1 MENPLLELTG
11 LPRFSEIKPHHVE
24 PALDALLAENR
35 AQIKALESVSNQANW
50 NDFVVP
56 LDHMEERLDRL
67 WATVSHLNAV
77 CDSEDLRRAYEAGLE
92 KWTSYQTEVSQN
104 CDLFAGFKRI
114 EESGELDSLD
124 LAKQKT
130 VGNAIRDFRLG
141 GVELE
146 GAARQ
151 RFADIATELAA
162 LSNRFEQ
169 NLLDA
174 TDGWHLDLTEE
185 VDLEGLPESS
195 RALALQAAKLA
206 GIEGWR
212 FTLQAPAF
220 IPFMMFS
227 SRRELRRKMY
237 HAYTTRASDCGPN
250 AGQWDN
256 SVVMD
261 RILELRSEQAALLG
275 YDQYVDYALVTRM
288 ATTSLTVQNF
298 LDDLV
303 RRTRSYAKQDLE
315 ELAKFA
321 GQEAPDTELEV
332 WDLPYWSERLRQ
344 SRYEFSQEE
353 VRPFFPLP
361 RVLEGMFV
369 VASKLFGIVVRP
381 AASKPQVWHPDAMFF
396 EILDDADNV
405 RAQFYLDA
413 YARGNKRGG
422 AWMADCIGRYRK
434 PDGSLQ
440 MPVALL
446 TCNFA
451 PPVDEKPSLLTHE
464 DVLTLFHE
472 FGHGLHH
479 MLTKVDEP
487 SVAGIKGVPWDAV
500 ELPSQF
506 LENWC
511 WESAALDLISG
522 HFESGERLPAEL
534 LQKLRDARNFQSGLR
549 MVRQLEF
556 SVFDLRLHSRLEN
569 KGKQSI
575 QDVLDKVRR
584 DVAVVQPPSFNR
596 FQHSFSHIFA
606 GGYAAGYYSY
616 KWAEVL
622 SADAFGRFEEQGL
635 FDRDSGRAFLTEI
648 LEKGGVQDPL
658 AMFVAFRGRK
668 PSVDTLLRHLG
679 LAG

>member
-1 MENPLLELTG
+1 MENPLLDFTG
-11 LPRFSEIKPHHVE
+11 LPRFAEIEPHHVE

-35 AQIKALESVSNQANW
+35 AQIKKLATQSNRADWKN
-50 NDFVVP
+50 FAVP
-56 LDHMEERLDRL
+56 LVLIEERLDRL

-77 CDSEDLRRAYEAGLE
+77 CDSEDLRRAYEAALE
-92 KWTSYQTEVSQN
+92 KRTTYQTEVSQN
-104 CDLFAGFKRI
+104 RDLFTGFKRI
-114 EESGELDSLD
+114 NESGELDRLD

-130 VGNAIRDFRLG
+130 VSNAIRDFRLG

-146 GAARQ
+146 GTARQ
-151 RFADIATELAA
+151 RFAEIATELAA
-162 LSNRFEQ
+162 FSNRFEQ

-174 TDGWHLDLTEE
+174 TDGWHLDLTAEP
-185 VDLEGLPESS
+185 DLEGLPETA
-195 RALALQAAKLA
+195 RALARQTAELA

-227 SRRELRRKMY
+227 SRRELRREMY
-237 HAYTTRASDCGPN
+237 HAYVTRASDCGPN
-250 AGQWDN
+250 AGRWDN

-275 YDQYVDYALVTRM
+275 YDRYVDYALVTRM
-288 ATTSLTVQNF
+288 ATTSANVQIF

-303 RRTRSYAKQDLE
+303 DRTRSHARKDLE
-315 ELAKFA
+315 ELAKFVA
-321 GQEAPDTELEV
+321 QEALDTELEV

-344 SRYEFSQEE
+344 SQYQFSQEE
-353 VRPFFPLP
+353 VRPYFPLP
-361 RVLEGMFV
+361 RVLEGMFEV
-369 VASKLFGIVVRP
+369 VRQLFGIVVRP
-381 AASKPQVWHPDAMFF
+381 AAATPQVWHPDAMFF
-396 EILDDADNV
+396 EILDDAATV
-405 RAQFYLDA
+405 RGQFYLDA
-413 YARGNKRGG
+413 YARTNKRGG

-440 MPVALL
+440 TPVALL
-446 TCNFA
+446 TCNFS
-451 PPVDEKPSLLTHE
+451 PPVDDKPSLLTHE

-487 SVAGIKGVPWDAV
+487 AVAGINGVPWDAV

-511 WESAALDLISG
+511 WERAALDLISG

-534 LQKLRDARNFQSGLR
+534 LQNLRDARNFQSGLQ

-556 SVFDLRLHSRLEN
+556 SVFDLRLHSDETP
-569 KGKQSI
+569 GKQSI
-575 QDVLDKVRR
+575 QDVLDEVRR

-635 FDRDSGRAFLTEI
+635 FDRDSGKAFLTEI
-648 LEKGGVQDPL
+648 LEQGGVQDPL
-658 AMFVAFRGRK
+658 AMFVAFRGRE

>member
-1 MENPLLELTG
+1 MENPLLDLTG
-11 LPRFSEIKPHHVE
+11 LPRFAEIEPHHVE

-35 AQIKALESVSNQANW
+35 AQIKKLATQSDRADW
-50 NDFVVP
+50 KDFVVP
-56 LDHMEERLDRL
+56 LVLIEERLDRL

-77 CDSEDLRRAYEAGLE
+77 CDSEDLRRAYEVALE
-92 KWTSYQTEVSQN
+92 KWTTYQTEVSQN
-104 CDLFAGFKRI
+104 RDLFAGFKRI
-114 EESGELDSLD
+114 NESGELDRLD

-130 VGNAIRDFRLG
+130 VSNAIRDFRLG

-146 GAARQ
+146 GTARQ
-151 RFADIATELAA
+151 RFAEIATELAA
-162 LSNRFEQ
+162 FSNRFEQ

-174 TDGWHLDLTEE
+174 TDGWHLDLTAEP
-185 VDLEGLPESS
+185 DLEGLPESA
-195 RALALQAAKLA
+195 RALARQTAELA

-227 SRRELRRKMY
+227 SRRELRREMY
-237 HAYTTRASDCGPN
+237 HAYVTRASDCGPN
-250 AGQWDN
+250 AGRWDN

-261 RILELRSEQAALLG
+261 RILELRSEQATLLG

-288 ATTSLTVQNF
+288 ATTSANVQIF

-303 RRTRSYAKQDLE
+303 DRTRSRARKDFD
-315 ELAKFA
+315 ELAKFIA
-321 GQEAPDTELEV
+321 QEAPDTELEV

-344 SRYEFSQEE
+344 SQYQFSQEE
-353 VRPFFPLP
+353 VRPYFPLP
-361 RVLEGMFV
+361 RVLEGMFDV
-369 VASKLFGIVVRP
+369 VRQLFGIVVRP
-381 AASKPQVWHPDAMFF
+381 AAATPQVWHPDAMFF
-396 EILDDADNV
+396 EILDDAATV
-405 RAQFYLDA
+405 RGQFYLDA
-413 YARGNKRGG
+413 YARTNKRGG

-440 MPVALL
+440 TPVALL
-446 TCNFA
+446 TCNFS
-451 PPVDEKPSLLTHE
+451 PPVDDKPSLLTHE

-487 SVAGIKGVPWDAV
+487 AVAGINGVPWDAV

-511 WESAALDLISG
+511 WERAALDLISG

-534 LQKLRDARNFQSGLR
+534 LQNLRDARNFQSGLQ
-549 MVRQLEF
+549 MVRQLEY
-556 SVFDLRLHSRLEN
+556 SVFDLRLHSDETP
-569 KGKQSI
+569 GKQSI
-575 QDVLDKVRR
+575 QDVLDEVRR

-635 FDRDSGRAFLTEI
+635 FDRDSGKEFLTEI
-648 LEKGGVQDPL
+648 LEQGGVRDPL
-658 AMFVAFRGRK
+658 AMFVAFRGRE

-679 LAG
+679 LVG

>member
-1 MENPLLELTG
+1 MENPLLDLTG
-11 LPRFSEIKPHHVE
+11 LPRFAEIEPHHVE

-35 AQIKALESVSNQANW
+35 AQIKKLATQSNRADWKN
-50 NDFVVP
+50 FAVP
-56 LDHMEERLDRL
+56 LVLIEERLDRL

-77 CDSEDLRRAYEAGLE
+77 CDSEDLRRAYEAALE
-92 KWTSYQTEVSQN
+92 KRTTYQTEVSQN
-104 CDLFAGFKRI
+104 RDLFAGFKRI
-114 EESGELDSLD
+114 NESGELDRLD

-130 VGNAIRDFRLG
+130 VSNAIRDFRLG

-146 GAARQ
+146 GTARQ
-151 RFADIATELAA
+151 RFAEIATELAA
-162 LSNRFEQ
+162 FSNRFEQ

-174 TDGWHLDLTEE
+174 TDGWHLDLTAEP
-185 VDLEGLPESS
+185 DLEGLPETA
-195 RALALQAAKLA
+195 RALARQTAELA

-227 SRRELRRKMY
+227 SRRELRREMY
-237 HAYTTRASDCGPN
+237 HAYVTRASDCGPN
-250 AGQWDN
+250 AGRWDN

-275 YDQYVDYALVTRM
+275 YDRYVDYALVTRM
-288 ATTSLTVQNF
+288 ATTSTEVQSF

-303 RRTRSYAKQDLE
+303 DRTRSHARKDFD
-315 ELAKFA
+315 ELAKFIA
-321 GQEAPDTELEV
+321 QEAPDTELEV

-344 SRYEFSQEE
+344 SRYQFSQEE
-353 VRPFFPLP
+353 VRPYFPLP
-361 RVLEGMFV
+361 RVLEGMFEV
-369 VASKLFGIVVRP
+369 VRQLFGIVVRP
-381 AASKPQVWHPDAMFF
+381 AAATPQVWHPDAMFF
-396 EILDDADNV
+396 EILDDAATV
-405 RAQFYLDA
+405 RGQFYLDA
-413 YARGNKRGG
+413 YARTNKRGG

-440 MPVALL
+440 TPVALL
-446 TCNFA
+446 TCNFS
-451 PPVDEKPSLLTHE
+451 PPVDDKPSLLTHE

-487 SVAGIKGVPWDAV
+487 AVAGINGVPWDAV

-511 WESAALDLISG
+511 WERAALDLISG

-534 LQKLRDARNFQSGLR
+534 LQNLRDARNFQSGLQ

-556 SVFDLRLHSRLEN
+556 SVFDLRLHSDETP
-569 KGKQSI
+569 GKQSI
-575 QDVLDKVRR
+575 QDVLDEVRR

-635 FDRDSGRAFLTEI
+635 FDRDSGKAFLTEI
-648 LEKGGVQDPL
+648 LEQGGVQDPL
-658 AMFVAFRGRK
+658 AMFVAFRGRE

>member
-1 MENPLLELTG
+1 MENPLLDLTG
-11 LPRFSEIKPHHVE
+11 LPRFAEIEPHHVE

-35 AQIKALESVSNQANW
+35 AQIKKLATQSDRADW
-50 NDFVVP
+50 KDFAVP
-56 LDHMEERLDRL
+56 LVLIEERLDRL

-77 CDSEDLRRAYEAGLE
+77 CDSEDLRRAYEAALE
-92 KWTSYQTEVSQN
+92 KRTTYQTEVSQN
-104 CDLFAGFKRI
+104 RDLFAGFKRI
-114 EESGELDSLD
+114 NESGELDRLD

-146 GAARQ
+146 GTARQ
-151 RFADIATELAA
+151 RFAEIATELAA
-162 LSNRFEQ
+162 FSNRFEQ

-174 TDGWHLDLTEE
+174 TDGWHLDLTAEP
-185 VDLEGLPESS
+185 DLEGLPETA
-195 RALALQAAKLA
+195 RALARQTAELA

-227 SRRELRRKMY
+227 SRRELRREMY
-237 HAYTTRASDCGPN
+237 HAYVTRASDCGPN
-250 AGQWDN
+250 AGRWDN

-261 RILELRSEQAALLG
+261 RILELRSEQATLLG

-288 ATTSLTVQNF
+288 ATTSANVQIF

-303 RRTRSYAKQDLE
+303 DRTRSHARKDFD
-315 ELAKFA
+315 ELAKFIA
-321 GQEAPDTELEV
+321 QEASDTEFEV

-344 SRYEFSQEE
+344 SRYKFSQEE
-353 VRPFFPLP
+353 VRSFFPLP
-361 RVLEGMFV
+361 RVLEGMFE
-369 VASKLFGIVVRP
+369 VARKLFGIVVRP
-381 AASKPQVWHPDAMFF
+381 AASAPQVWHPDAMFF
-396 EILDDADNV
+396 EILDDAATV
-405 RAQFYLDA
+405 RGQFYLDA
-413 YARGNKRGG
+413 YARTNKRGG

-440 MPVALL
+440 TPVALL
-446 TCNFA
+446 TCNFS
-451 PPVDEKPSLLTHE
+451 PPVDDKPSLLTHE

-487 SVAGIKGVPWDAV
+487 AVAGINGVPWDAV

-511 WESAALDLISG
+511 WERAALDLISG

-534 LQKLRDARNFQSGLR
+534 LQNLRDARNFQSGLQ
-549 MVRQLEF
+549 MVRQLEY
-556 SVFDLRLHSRLEN
+556 SVFDLRLHSDETP
-569 KGKQSI
+569 GKQSI
-575 QDVLDKVRR
+575 QDVLDAVRR
-584 DVAVVQPPSFNR
+584 DVAVIQPPSFNR

-635 FDRDSGRAFLTEI
+635 FDRDSGKEFLTEI
-648 LEKGGVQDPL
+648 LEQGGVRDPL
-658 AMFVAFRGRK
+658 AMFVAFRGRE

>member
-1 MENPLLELTG
+1 MENPLLDFAG
-11 LPRFSEIKPHHVE
+11 LPRFSEIEPHHVE

-35 AQIKALESVSNQANW
+35 AQIKTLESVSNQANW
-50 NDFVVP
+50 NDFIAP
-56 LDHMEERLDRL
+56 LGHIGERLDRL

-77 CDSEDLRRAYEAGLE
+77 RDSEDLRQAYEVALE
-92 KWTSYQTEVSQN
+92 KWTTYQTEVSQN
-104 CDLFAGFKRI
+104 RDLFAGFKRI
-114 EESGELDSLD
+114 QENGELASLD
-124 LAKQKT
+124 FAKQKT

-146 GAARQ
+146 GTARQ

-195 RALALQAAKLA
+195 RALARQSAKLA

-227 SRRELRRKMY
+227 SHRELRRKMY

-261 RILELRSEQAALLG
+261 QILKLRSEQAALLG

-288 ATTSLTVQNF
+288 AATSTTVKNF

-303 RRTRSYAKQDLE
+303 HRTRSYARKDLE
-315 ELAKFA
+315 ELISFA
-321 GQEAPDTELEV
+321 AQEMPDTELEV

-361 RVLEGMFV
+361 RVLEGMFE
-369 VASKLFGIVVRP
+369 VARKLFGIVVRP
-381 AASKPQVWHPDAMFF
+381 ATSTPQVWHPDAMFF
-396 EILDDADNV
+396 EILDDAENV
-405 RAQFYLDA
+405 RAQFYLDV
-413 YARGNKRGG
+413 YARANKRGG
-422 AWMADCIGRYRK
+422 AWMADCIGRCRK
-434 PDGSLQ
+434 PDGNLQ
-440 MPVALL
+440 TPVALL

-451 PPVDEKPSLLTHE
+451 PPIDDKPSLLTHE

-479 MLTKVDEP
+479 MLTKVDE
-487 SVAGIKGVPWDAV
+487 SAVAGINGVPWDAV

-511 WESAALDLISG
+511 WESAALDMISE
-522 HFESGERLPAEL
+522 HFESGERLPTEL
-534 LQKLRDARNFQSGLR
+534 LQKLRDARNFQSGLQ

-556 SVFDLRLHSRLEN
+556 SIFDLRLHSDFEN
-569 KGKQSI
+569 NGKQSI
-575 QDVLDKVRR
+575 QDVLDEVRR

-648 LEKGGVQDPL
+648 LEKGGVEDPL
-658 AMFVAFRGRK
+658 AMFVAFRGRE
-668 PSVDTLLRHLG
+668 PMVDTLLRQLG
-679 LAG
+679 LG

>member
-1 MENPLLELTG
+1 MENPLLDLTG
-11 LPRFSEIKPHHVE
+11 LPRFAEIEPHHVE

-35 AQIKALESVSNQANW
+35 AQIKKLATQSDRADW
-50 NDFVVP
+50 KDFVVP
-56 LDHMEERLDRL
+56 LVLIEERLDRL

-77 CDSEDLRRAYEAGLE
+77 CDSEDLRRAYEVALE
-92 KWTSYQTEVSQN
+92 KWTTYQTEVSQN
-104 CDLFAGFKRI
+104 RDLFAGFKRI
-114 EESGELDSLD
+114 NESGELDRLD

-130 VGNAIRDFRLG
+130 VSNAIRDFRLG

-146 GAARQ
+146 GTARQ
-151 RFADIATELAA
+151 RFAEIATELAA
-162 LSNRFEQ
+162 FSNRFEQ

-174 TDGWHLDLTEE
+174 TDGWHLDLTAEP
-185 VDLEGLPESS
+185 DLEGLPESA
-195 RALALQAAKLA
+195 RALARQTAELA

-227 SRRELRRKMY
+227 SRRELRREMY
-237 HAYTTRASDCGPN
+237 HAYVTRASDCGPN
-250 AGQWDN
+250 AGRWDN

-261 RILELRSEQAALLG
+261 RILELRSEQATLLG

-288 ATTSLTVQNF
+288 ATTSENVQIF

-303 RRTRSYAKQDLE
+303 DRTRSHARKDFD
-315 ELAKFA
+315 ELAKFIA
-321 GQEAPDTELEV
+321 QEAPDTELEV

-344 SRYEFSQEE
+344 SQYQFSQEE
-353 VRPFFPLP
+353 VRPYFPLP
-361 RVLEGMFV
+361 RVLEGMFDV
-369 VASKLFGIVVRP
+369 VRQLFGIVVRP
-381 AASKPQVWHPDAMFF
+381 AAATPQVWHPDAMFF
-396 EILDDADNV
+396 EILDDAATV
-405 RAQFYLDA
+405 RGQFYLDA
-413 YARGNKRGG
+413 YARTNKRGG

-440 MPVALL
+440 TPVALL
-446 TCNFA
+446 TCNFS
-451 PPVDEKPSLLTHE
+451 PPVDDKPSLLTHE

-487 SVAGIKGVPWDAV
+487 AVAGINGVPWDAV

-511 WESAALDLISG
+511 WERAALDLISG

-534 LQKLRDARNFQSGLR
+534 LQNLRDARNFQSGLQ
-549 MVRQLEF
+549 MVRQLEY
-556 SVFDLRLHSRLEN
+556 SVFDLRLHSDETP
-569 KGKQSI
+569 GKQSI
-575 QDVLDKVRR
+575 QDVLDEVRR

-635 FDRDSGRAFLTEI
+635 FDRDSGKEFLTEI
-648 LEKGGVQDPL
+648 LEQGGVRDPL
-658 AMFVAFRGRK
+658 AMFVAFRGRE

>member
-1 MENPLLELTG
+1 MENPLLDLTG
-11 LPRFSEIKPHHVE
+11 LPRFAEIEPHHVE

-35 AQIKALESVSNQANW
+35 AQIKKLATQSDRADW
-50 NDFVVP
+50 KDFVVP
-56 LDHMEERLDRL
+56 LVLIEERLDRL

-77 CDSEDLRRAYEAGLE
+77 CDSEDLRRAYEVALE
-92 KWTSYQTEVSQN
+92 KWTTYQTEVSQN
-104 CDLFAGFKRI
+104 RDLFAGFKRI
-114 EESGELDSLD
+114 NESGELDRLD
-124 LAKQKT
+124 LAKHKT

-146 GAARQ
+146 GTARQ
-151 RFADIATELAA
+151 RFAEIATELAA
-162 LSNRFEQ
+162 FSNRFEQ

-174 TDGWHLDLTEE
+174 TDGWHLDLTAEP
-185 VDLEGLPESS
+185 DLEGLPESA
-195 RALALQAAKLA
+195 RALARQTAELA

-227 SRRELRRKMY
+227 SRRELRREMY
-237 HAYTTRASDCGPN
+237 HAYVTRASDCGPN
-250 AGQWDN
+250 AGRWDN

-261 RILELRSEQAALLG
+261 RILELRSEQATLLG

-288 ATTSLTVQNF
+288 ATTSANVQIF

-303 RRTRSYAKQDLE
+303 DRTRSHARKDFD
-315 ELAKFA
+315 ELAKFIA
-321 GQEAPDTELEV
+321 QEAPDTELEV

-344 SRYEFSQEE
+344 SQYQFSQEE
-353 VRPFFPLP
+353 VRPYFPLP
-361 RVLEGMFV
+361 RVLEGMFDV
-369 VASKLFGIVVRP
+369 VRQLFGIVVRP
-381 AASKPQVWHPDAMFF
+381 AAATPQVWHPDAMFF
-396 EILDDADNV
+396 EILDDAATV
-405 RAQFYLDA
+405 RGQFYLDA
-413 YARGNKRGG
+413 YARTNKRGG

-440 MPVALL
+440 TPVALL
-446 TCNFA
+446 TCNFS
-451 PPVDEKPSLLTHE
+451 PPVDDKPSLLTHE

-487 SVAGIKGVPWDAV
+487 AVAGINGVPWDAV

-511 WESAALDLISG
+511 WERAALDLISG

-534 LQKLRDARNFQSGLR
+534 LQNLRDARNFQSGLQ

-556 SVFDLRLHSRLEN
+556 SVFDLRLHSDETP
-569 KGKQSI
+569 GKQSI
-575 QDVLDKVRR
+575 QDVLDEVRR

-635 FDRDSGRAFLTEI
+635 FDRDSGKEFLTEI
-648 LEKGGVQDPL
+648 LEQGGVRDPL
-658 AMFVAFRGRK
+658 AMFVAFRGRE

>member
-1 MENPLLELTG
+1 MENPLLDLTG
-11 LPRFSEIKPHHVE
+11 LPRFAEIEPHHVE

-35 AQIKALESVSNQANW
+35 AQIKKLATQSDRADW
-50 NDFVVP
+50 KDFVVP
-56 LDHMEERLDRL
+56 LVLIEERLDRL

-77 CDSEDLRRAYEAGLE
+77 CDSEDLRRAYEVALE
-92 KWTSYQTEVSQN
+92 KWTTYQTEVSQN
-104 CDLFAGFKRI
+104 RDLFAGFKRI
-114 EESGELDSLD
+114 NESGELDRLD

-130 VGNAIRDFRLG
+130 VSNAIRDFRLG

-146 GAARQ
+146 GTARQ
-151 RFADIATELAA
+151 RFAEIATELAA
-162 LSNRFEQ
+162 FSNRFEQ

-174 TDGWHLDLTEE
+174 TDGWHLDLTAEP
-185 VDLEGLPESS
+185 DLEGLPESA
-195 RALALQAAKLA
+195 RALARQTAELA

-227 SRRELRRKMY
+227 SRRELRREMY
-237 HAYTTRASDCGPN
+237 HAYVTRASDCGPN
-250 AGQWDN
+250 AGRWDN

-261 RILELRSEQAALLG
+261 RILELRSEQATLLG

-288 ATTSLTVQNF
+288 ATTSANVQIF

-303 RRTRSYAKQDLE
+303 DRTRSHARKDFD
-315 ELAKFA
+315 ELAKFIA
-321 GQEAPDTELEV
+321 QEAPDTELEV

-344 SRYEFSQEE
+344 SQYQFSQEE
-353 VRPFFPLP
+353 VRPYFPLP
-361 RVLEGMFV
+361 RVLEGMFDV
-369 VASKLFGIVVRP
+369 VRQLFGIVVRP
-381 AASKPQVWHPDAMFF
+381 AAATPQVWHPDAMFF
-396 EILDDADNV
+396 EILDDAATV
-405 RAQFYLDA
+405 RGQFYLDA
-413 YARGNKRGG
+413 YARTNKRGG

-440 MPVALL
+440 TPVALL
-446 TCNFA
+446 TCNFS
-451 PPVDEKPSLLTHE
+451 PPVDDKPSLLTHE

-487 SVAGIKGVPWDAV
+487 AVAGINGVPWDAV

-511 WESAALDLISG
+511 WERAALDLISG

-534 LQKLRDARNFQSGLR
+534 LQNLRDARNFQSGLQ
-549 MVRQLEF
+549 MVRQLEY
-556 SVFDLRLHSRLEN
+556 SVFDLRLHSDETP
-569 KGKQSI
+569 GKQSI
-575 QDVLDKVRR
+575 QDVLDEVRR

-635 FDRDSGRAFLTEI
+635 FDRDSGKEFLTEI
-648 LEKGGVQDPL
+648 LEQGGVRDPL
-658 AMFVAFRGRK
+658 AMFVAFRGRE

>member
-1 MENPLLELTG
+1 MENPLLDLTG
-11 LPRFSEIKPHHVE
+11 LPRFAEIEPHHVE

-35 AQIKALESVSNQANW
+35 AQIKKLATQSNRADWKN
-50 NDFVVP
+50 FAVP
-56 LDHMEERLDRL
+56 LVLIEERLDRL

-77 CDSEDLRRAYEAGLE
+77 CDSEDLRRAYEAALE
-92 KWTSYQTEVSQN
+92 KRTTYQTEVSQN
-104 CDLFAGFKRI
+104 RDLFVRFKRI
-114 EESGELDSLD
+114 NESGELDRLD

-130 VGNAIRDFRLG
+130 VSNAIRDFRLG

-146 GAARQ
+146 GTARQ
-151 RFADIATELAA
+151 RFAAIATELAA

-174 TDGWHLDLTEE
+174 TDGWHLDLTAEP
-185 VDLEGLPESS
+185 DLEGLPETA
-195 RALALQAAKLA
+195 RALARQTAELA

-227 SRRELRRKMY
+227 SRRELRREMY
-237 HAYTTRASDCGPN
+237 HAYVTRASDCGPN
-250 AGQWDN
+250 AGRWDN

-275 YDQYVDYALVTRM
+275 YDRYVDYALVTRM
-288 ATTSLTVQNF
+288 ATTSTEVQSF

-303 RRTRSYAKQDLE
+303 DRTRSHARKDFD
-315 ELAKFA
+315 ELAKFIA
-321 GQEAPDTELEV
+321 QEASDTEFEV

-344 SRYEFSQEE
+344 SRYQFSQEE
-353 VRPFFPLP
+353 VRPYFPLP
-361 RVLEGMFV
+361 RVLEGMFEV
-369 VASKLFGIVVRP
+369 VRQLFGVSVRP
-381 AASKPQVWHPDAMFF
+381 AAATPQVWHPDAMFF
-396 EILDDADNV
+396 EILDDAATV
-405 RAQFYLDA
+405 RGQFYLDA
-413 YARGNKRGG
+413 YARTNKRGG

-440 MPVALL
+440 TPVALL
-446 TCNFA
+446 TCNFS
-451 PPVDEKPSLLTHE
+451 PPVDDKPSLLTHE

-487 SVAGIKGVPWDAV
+487 AVAGINGVPWDAV

-511 WESAALDLISG
+511 WERAALDLISG

-534 LQKLRDARNFQSGLR
+534 LQNLRDARNFQSGLQ

-556 SVFDLRLHSRLEN
+556 SVFDLRLHSDEIP
-569 KGKQSI
+569 GKQSI
-575 QDVLDKVRR
+575 QDVLNEVRR

-635 FDRDSGRAFLTEI
+635 FDRDSGKAFLTEI
-648 LEKGGVQDPL
+648 LEQGGVQDPL
-658 AMFVAFRGRK
+658 AMFVAFRGRE

>member
-1 MENPLLELTG
+1 MENPLLDLTG
-11 LPRFSEIKPHHVE
+11 LPRFAEIEPHHVE

-35 AQIKALESVSNQANW
+35 AQIKKLATQSDRADW
-50 NDFVVP
+50 KDFVVP
-56 LDHMEERLDRL
+56 LVLIEERLDRL

-77 CDSEDLRRAYEAGLE
+77 CDSEDLRRAYEVALE
-92 KWTSYQTEVSQN
+92 KWTTYQTEVSQN
-104 CDLFAGFKRI
+104 RDLFAGFKRI
-114 EESGELDSLD
+114 NESGELDRLD

-130 VGNAIRDFRLG
+130 VSNAIRDFRLG

-146 GAARQ
+146 GTARQ
-151 RFADIATELAA
+151 RFAEIATELAA
-162 LSNRFEQ
+162 FSNRFEQ

-174 TDGWHLDLTEE
+174 TDGWHLDLTAEP
-185 VDLEGLPESS
+185 DLEGLPESA
-195 RALALQAAKLA
+195 RALARQTAELA

-227 SRRELRRKMY
+227 SRRELRREMY
-237 HAYTTRASDCGPN
+237 HAYVTRASDCGPN
-250 AGQWDN
+250 AGRWDN

-261 RILELRSEQAALLG
+261 RILELRSEQATLLG

-288 ATTSLTVQNF
+288 ATTSANVQIF

-303 RRTRSYAKQDLE
+303 DRTRSRARKDFD
-315 ELAKFA
+315 ELAKFIA
-321 GQEAPDTELEV
+321 QEAPDTELEV

-344 SRYEFSQEE
+344 SQYQFSQEE
-353 VRPFFPLP
+353 VRPYFPLP
-361 RVLEGMFV
+361 RVLEGMFDV
-369 VASKLFGIVVRP
+369 VRQLFGIVVRP
-381 AASKPQVWHPDAMFF
+381 AAATPQVWHPDAMFF
-396 EILDDADNV
+396 EILDDAATV
-405 RAQFYLDA
+405 RGQFYLDA
-413 YARGNKRGG
+413 YARTNKRGG

-440 MPVALL
+440 TPVALL
-446 TCNFA
+446 TCNFS
-451 PPVDEKPSLLTHE
+451 PPVDDKPSLLTHE

-487 SVAGIKGVPWDAV
+487 AVAGINGVPWDAV

-511 WESAALDLISG
+511 WERAALDLISG

-534 LQKLRDARNFQSGLR
+534 LQNLRDARNFQSGLQ
-549 MVRQLEF
+549 MVRQLEY
-556 SVFDLRLHSRLEN
+556 SVFDLRLHSDETP
-569 KGKQSI
+569 GKQSI
-575 QDVLDKVRR
+575 QDVLDEVRR

-635 FDRDSGRAFLTEI
+635 FDRDSGKEFLTEI
-648 LEKGGVQDPL
+648 LEQGGVRDPL
-658 AMFVAFRGRK
+658 AMFVAFRGRE

>member
-1 MENPLLELTG
+1 MENPLLDLTG
-11 LPRFSEIKPHHVE
+11 LPRFAEIEPHHVE

-35 AQIKALESVSNQANW
+35 AQIKKLATQSNRADWKN
-50 NDFVVP
+50 FAVP
-56 LDHMEERLDRL
+56 LVLIEERLDRL

-77 CDSEDLRRAYEAGLE
+77 CDSEDLRRAYEAALE
-92 KWTSYQTEVSQN
+92 KRTTYQTEVSQN
-104 CDLFAGFKRI
+104 RDLFAGFKRI
-114 EESGELDSLD
+114 NESGELDRLD

-146 GAARQ
+146 GTARQ
-151 RFADIATELAA
+151 RFAEIATELAA

-174 TDGWHLDLTEE
+174 TDGWHLDLTAEP
-185 VDLEGLPESS
+185 DLEGLPESA
-195 RALALQAAKLA
+195 RALARQTAELA

-227 SRRELRRKMY
+227 SRRELRREMY
-237 HAYTTRASDCGPN
+237 HAYVTRASDCGPN
-250 AGQWDN
+250 AGRWDN

-288 ATTSLTVQNF
+288 ATTSANVQIF

-303 RRTRSYAKQDLE
+303 DRTRSHARKDLE
-315 ELAKFA
+315 ELVKFTA
-321 GQEAPDTELEV
+321 QEAPDTELEA

-344 SRYEFSQEE
+344 SRYQFSQEE
-353 VRPFFPLP
+353 VRPYFPLP
-361 RVLEGMFV
+361 RVLEGMFEV
-369 VASKLFGIVVRP
+369 VRQLFGIVVRP
-381 AASKPQVWHPDAMFF
+381 AAATPQVWHPDAMFF
-396 EILDDADNV
+396 EILDDAATV
-405 RAQFYLDA
+405 RGQFYLDA
-413 YARGNKRGG
+413 YARTNKRGG

-440 MPVALL
+440 TPVALL
-446 TCNFA
+446 TCNFS
-451 PPVDEKPSLLTHE
+451 PPVDDKPSLLTHE

-487 SVAGIKGVPWDAV
+487 AVAGINGVPWDAV

-511 WESAALDLISG
+511 WERAALDLISG

-534 LQKLRDARNFQSGLR
+534 LQNLRDARNFQSGLQ

-556 SVFDLRLHSRLEN
+556 SVFDLRLHLDEIP
-569 KGKQSI
+569 GKQSI
-575 QDVLDKVRR
+575 QDVLDEVRR

-635 FDRDSGRAFLTEI
+635 FDRDSGKAFLTEI
-648 LEKGGVQDPL
+648 LEQGGVQDPL
-658 AMFVAFRGRK
+658 AMFVAFRGRE

>member
-1 MENPLLELTG
+1 MENPLLDLTG
-11 LPRFSEIKPHHVE
+11 LPRFAEIEPHHVE

-35 AQIKALESVSNQANW
+35 AQIKKLATQSNRADWKN
-50 NDFVVP
+50 FAVP
-56 LDHMEERLDRL
+56 LVLIEERLDRL

-77 CDSEDLRRAYEAGLE
+77 CDSEDLRRAYEAALE
-92 KWTSYQTEVSQN
+92 KRTTYQTEVSQN
-104 CDLFAGFKRI
+104 RDLFTGFKRI
-114 EESGELDSLD
+114 NESGELDRLD
-124 LAKQKT
+124 LAKHKT

-146 GAARQ
+146 GTARQ
-151 RFADIATELAA
+151 RFAEIATELAA

-174 TDGWHLDLTEE
+174 TDGWHLDLTAEP
-185 VDLEGLPESS
+185 DLEGLPESA
-195 RALALQAAKLA
+195 RALARQTAELA
-206 GIEGWR
+206 GTEGWR

-227 SRRELRRKMY
+227 SRRELRREMY
-237 HAYTTRASDCGPN
+237 HAYVTRASDCGPN
-250 AGQWDN
+250 AGRWDN
-256 SVVMD
+256 SVVMA
-261 RILELRSEQAALLG
+261 RILELRSEQATLLG
-275 YDQYVDYALVTRM
+275 YGRYVDYALVTRM
-288 ATTSLTVQNF
+288 ATTSANVQIF

-303 RRTRSYAKQDLE
+303 DRTRSHARKDFD
-315 ELAKFA
+315 ELAKFIA
-321 GQEAPDTELEV
+321 QEAPDTELEV

-344 SRYEFSQEE
+344 SRYQFSQEE
-353 VRPFFPLP
+353 VRPYFPLP
-361 RVLEGMFV
+361 RVLEGMFEV
-369 VASKLFGIVVRP
+369 VRQLFGIVVRP
-381 AASKPQVWHPDAMFF
+381 AAATPQVWHPDAMFF
-396 EILDDADNV
+396 EILDDAATV
-405 RAQFYLDA
+405 RGQFYLDA
-413 YARGNKRGG
+413 YARTNKRGG

-440 MPVALL
+440 TPVALL
-446 TCNFA
+446 TCNFS
-451 PPVDEKPSLLTHE
+451 PPVDDKPSLLTHE

-487 SVAGIKGVPWDAV
+487 AVAGINGVPWDAV

-511 WESAALDLISG
+511 WERAALDLISG

-534 LQKLRDARNFQSGLR
+534 LQHLRDARNFQSGLQ

-556 SVFDLRLHSRLEN
+556 SVFDLRLHSDETP
-569 KGKQSI
+569 GKQSI
-575 QDVLDKVRR
+575 QDVLDEVRR

-635 FDRDSGRAFLTEI
+635 FDRDSGKAFLTEI
-648 LEKGGVQDPL
+648 LEQGGVEDPL
-658 AMFVAFRGRK
+658 AMFVAFRGRE

>member
-1 MENPLLELTG
+1 MENPLLDLTG
-11 LPRFSEIKPHHVE
+11 LPRFAEIEPHHVE

-35 AQIKALESVSNQANW
+35 AQIKKLATQSNRADWKN
-50 NDFVVP
+50 FAVP
-56 LDHMEERLDRL
+56 LVLIEERLDRL

-77 CDSEDLRRAYEAGLE
+77 CDSEDLRRAYEAALE
-92 KWTSYQTEVSQN
+92 KRTTYQTEVSQN
-104 CDLFAGFKRI
+104 RDLFAGFKRI
-114 EESGELDSLD
+114 NESGELDRLD

-130 VGNAIRDFRLG
+130 VSNAIRDFRLG

-146 GAARQ
+146 GTARQ
-151 RFADIATELAA
+151 RFAEIATELAA
-162 LSNRFEQ
+162 FSNRFEQ

-174 TDGWHLDLTEE
+174 TEGWHLDLTAEP
-185 VDLEGLPESS
+185 DLEGLPDTA
-195 RALALQAAKLA
+195 RALARQTAELA

-227 SRRELRRKMY
+227 SRRELRREMY
-237 HAYTTRASDCGPN
+237 HAYVTRASDGGPN
-250 AGQWDN
+250 AGRWDN
-256 SVVMD
+256 SVVMN
-261 RILELRSEQAALLG
+261 RILELRSEQATLLG
-275 YDQYVDYALVTRM
+275 YDRYVDYALVTRM
-288 ATTSLTVQNF
+288 ATTSANVQIF

-303 RRTRSYAKQDLE
+303 DRTRSHARKDFD
-315 ELAKFA
+315 ELAKFIA
-321 GQEAPDTELEV
+321 QEASDTEFEV

-344 SRYEFSQEE
+344 SRYQFSQEE
-353 VRPFFPLP
+353 VRPYFPLP
-361 RVLEGMFV
+361 RVLEGMFEV
-369 VASKLFGIVVRP
+369 VRQLFGIVVRP
-381 AASKPQVWHPDAMFF
+381 AAATPQVWHPDAMFF
-396 EILDDADNV
+396 EILDDAATV
-405 RAQFYLDA
+405 RGQFYLDA
-413 YARGNKRGG
+413 YARTNKRGG

-440 MPVALL
+440 TPVALL
-446 TCNFA
+446 TCNFS
-451 PPVDEKPSLLTHE
+451 PPVDDKPSLLTHE

-487 SVAGIKGVPWDAV
+487 AVAGINGVPWDAV

-511 WESAALDLISG
+511 WERAALDLISG

-534 LQKLRDARNFQSGLR
+534 LQNLRDARNFQSGLQ

-556 SVFDLRLHSRLEN
+556 SVFDLRLHSD
-569 KGKQSI
+569 KIPGKQSI
-575 QDVLDKVRR
+575 QDVLNEVRR

-635 FDRDSGRAFLTEI
+635 FDRDSGKAFLTEI
-648 LEKGGVQDPL
+648 LEQGGVQDPL
-658 AMFVAFRGRK
+658 AMFVAFRGRE

>member
-1 MENPLLELTG
+1 MENPLLDLTG
-11 LPRFSEIKPHHVE
+11 LPRFAEIEPHHVE

-35 AQIKALESVSNQANW
+35 AQIKKLATQSNRADWKN
-50 NDFVVP
+50 FAVP
-56 LDHMEERLDRL
+56 LVLIEERLDRL

-77 CDSEDLRRAYEAGLE
+77 CDSEDLRRAYEAALE
-92 KWTSYQTEVSQN
+92 KRTTYQTEVSQN
-104 CDLFAGFKRI
+104 RDLFTGFKRI
-114 EESGELDSLD
+114 NESGELDRLD

-146 GAARQ
+146 GTARQ
-151 RFADIATELAA
+151 RFAEIATELAA
-162 LSNRFEQ
+162 FSNRFEQ

-174 TDGWHLDLTEE
+174 TDGWHLDLTAEP
-185 VDLEGLPESS
+185 DLEGLPESA
-195 RALALQAAKLA
+195 RALARQTAELA

-227 SRRELRRKMY
+227 SRRELRRELY
-237 HAYTTRASDCGPN
+237 HAYVTRASDGGPN
-250 AGQWDN
+250 AGRWDN

-275 YDQYVDYALVTRM
+275 YDRYVDYALVTRM
-288 ATTSLTVQNF
+288 ATTSANVQIF

-303 RRTRSYAKQDLE
+303 DRTRSHARKDLD
-315 ELAKFA
+315 ELVKFTA
-321 GQEAPDTELEV
+321 QEAPDTELEA

-344 SRYEFSQEE
+344 SRYQFSQEE
-353 VRPFFPLP
+353 VRPYFPLP
-361 RVLEGMFV
+361 RVLEGMFEV
-369 VASKLFGIVVRP
+369 VRQLFGIVVRP
-381 AASKPQVWHPDAMFF
+381 AAAAPQVWHPDAMFF
-396 EILDDADNV
+396 EILDDAATV
-405 RAQFYLDA
+405 RGQFYLDA
-413 YARGNKRGG
+413 YARTNKRGG

-440 MPVALL
+440 TPVALL
-446 TCNFA
+446 TCNFS
-451 PPVDEKPSLLTHE
+451 PPVDDKPSLLTHE

-487 SVAGIKGVPWDAV
+487 AVAGINGVPWDAV

-511 WESAALDLISG
+511 WERAALDLISG

-534 LQKLRDARNFQSGLR
+534 LQNLRDARNFQSGLQ

-556 SVFDLRLHSRLEN
+556 SVFDLRLHSDEIP
-569 KGKQSI
+569 GKQSI
-575 QDVLDKVRR
+575 QDVLNEVRR
-584 DVAVVQPPSFNR
+584 DVAVVQSPSFNR

-635 FDRDSGRAFLTEI
+635 FDRDSGKAFLTEI
-648 LEKGGVQDPL
+648 LEQGGVQDPL
-658 AMFVAFRGRK
+658 AMFVAFRGRE

>member
-1 MENPLLELTG
+1 MENPLLDLTG
-11 LPRFSEIKPHHVE
+11 LPRFAEIEPHHVE

-35 AQIKALESVSNQANW
+35 AQIKKLATQSDRADW
-50 NDFVVP
+50 KDFVVP
-56 LDHMEERLDRL
+56 LVLIEERLDRL

-77 CDSEDLRRAYEAGLE
+77 CDSEDLRRAYEAALE
-92 KWTSYQTEVSQN
+92 KRTTYQTEVSQN
-104 CDLFAGFKRI
+104 RDLFAGFKRI
-114 EESGELDSLD
+114 NESGELDRLD

-130 VGNAIRDFRLG
+130 VSNAIRDFRLG

-146 GAARQ
+146 GTARQ
-151 RFADIATELAA
+151 RFAEIATELAA
-162 LSNRFEQ
+162 FSNRFEQ

-174 TDGWHLDLTEE
+174 TDGWHLDLTAEP
-185 VDLEGLPESS
+185 DLEGLPESA
-195 RALALQAAKLA
+195 RALARQTAELA

-227 SRRELRRKMY
+227 SRRELRREMY
-237 HAYTTRASDCGPN
+237 HAYVTRASDCGPN
-250 AGQWDN
+250 AGRWDN

-261 RILELRSEQAALLG
+261 RILELRSEQATLLG

-288 ATTSLTVQNF
+288 ATTSANVQIF

-303 RRTRSYAKQDLE
+303 DRTRSRARKDFD
-315 ELAKFA
+315 ELAKFIA
-321 GQEAPDTELEV
+321 QEAPDTELEA

-344 SRYEFSQEE
+344 SQYQFSQEE
-353 VRPFFPLP
+353 VRPYFPLP
-361 RVLEGMFV
+361 RVLEGMFDV
-369 VASKLFGIVVRP
+369 VRPLFGIVVRP
-381 AASKPQVWHPDAMFF
+381 AAATPQVWHPDAMFF
-396 EILDDADNV
+396 EILDDAATV
-405 RAQFYLDA
+405 RGQFYLDA
-413 YARGNKRGG
+413 YARTNKRGG

-440 MPVALL
+440 TPVALL
-446 TCNFA
+446 TCNFS
-451 PPVDEKPSLLTHE
+451 PPVDDKPSLLTHE

-487 SVAGIKGVPWDAV
+487 AVAGINGVPWDAV

-511 WESAALDLISG
+511 WERAALDLISG
-522 HFESGERLPAEL
+522 HFESGQRLPAEL
-534 LQKLRDARNFQSGLR
+534 LQNLRDARNFQSGLQ
-549 MVRQLEF
+549 MVRQLEY
-556 SVFDLRLHSRLEN
+556 SVFDLRLHSDETP
-569 KGKQSI
+569 GKQSI
-575 QDVLDKVRR
+575 QDVLDEVRR

-635 FDRDSGRAFLTEI
+635 FDRDSGKEFLTEI
-648 LEKGGVQDPL
+648 LEQGGVRDPL
-658 AMFVAFRGRK
+658 AMFVAFRGRE

>member
-1 MENPLLELTG
+1 MENPLLDLTG
-11 LPRFSEIKPHHVE
+11 LPRFAEIEPHHVE

-35 AQIKALESVSNQANW
+35 AQIKKLATQSDRADW
-50 NDFVVP
+50 KDFVVP
-56 LDHMEERLDRL
+56 LVLIEERLDRL

-77 CDSEDLRRAYEAGLE
+77 CDSEDLRRAYEVALE
-92 KWTSYQTEVSQN
+92 KWTTYQTEVSQN
-104 CDLFAGFKRI
+104 RDLFAGFKRI
-114 EESGELDSLD
+114 NESGELDRLD

-130 VGNAIRDFRLG
+130 VSNAIRDFRLG

-146 GAARQ
+146 GTARQ
-151 RFADIATELAA
+151 RFAEIATELAA
-162 LSNRFEQ
+162 FSNRFEQ

-174 TDGWHLDLTEE
+174 TDGWHLDLTAEP
-185 VDLEGLPESS
+185 DLEGLPESA
-195 RALALQAAKLA
+195 RALARQTAELA

-227 SRRELRRKMY
+227 SRRELRREMY
-237 HAYTTRASDCGPN
+237 HAYVTRASDCGPN
-250 AGQWDN
+250 AGRWDN

-261 RILELRSEQAALLG
+261 RILELRSEQATLLG

-288 ATTSLTVQNF
+288 ATTSANVQIF

-303 RRTRSYAKQDLE
+303 DRTRSHARKDFD
-315 ELAKFA
+315 ELAKFIA
-321 GQEAPDTELEV
+321 QEAPDTELEV

-344 SRYEFSQEE
+344 SQYQFSQEE
-353 VRPFFPLP
+353 VRPYFPLP
-361 RVLEGMFV
+361 RVLEGMFDV
-369 VASKLFGIVVRP
+369 VRQLFGIVVRP
-381 AASKPQVWHPDAMFF
+381 AAATPQVWHPDAMFF
-396 EILDDADNV
+396 EILDDAATV
-405 RAQFYLDA
+405 RGQFYLDA
-413 YARGNKRGG
+413 YARTNKRGG

-440 MPVALL
+440 TPVALL
-446 TCNFA
+446 TCNFS
-451 PPVDEKPSLLTHE
+451 PPVDDKPSLLTHE

-487 SVAGIKGVPWDAV
+487 AVAGINGVPWDAV

-511 WESAALDLISG
+511 WERAALDLISG

-534 LQKLRDARNFQSGLR
+534 LQNLRDARNFQSGLQ
-549 MVRQLEF
+549 MVRQLEY
-556 SVFDLRLHSRLEN
+556 SVFDLRLHSDETP
-569 KGKQSI
+569 GKQSI
-575 QDVLDKVRR
+575 QDVLDEVRR

-635 FDRDSGRAFLTEI
+635 FDRDSGKAFLTEI
-648 LEKGGVQDPL
+648 LEQGGVRDPL
-658 AMFVAFRGRK
+658 AMFVAFRGRE

>member
-1 MENPLLELTG
+1 MENPLLDLTG
-11 LPRFSEIKPHHVE
+11 LPRFAEIEPHHVE

-35 AQIKALESVSNQANW
+35 AQIKKLATQSNRADWKN
-50 NDFVVP
+50 FAVP
-56 LDHMEERLDRL
+56 LVLIEERLDRL

-77 CDSEDLRRAYEAGLE
+77 CDSEDLRRAYEAALE
-92 KWTSYQTEVSQN
+92 KRTTYQTEVSQN
-104 CDLFAGFKRI
+104 RDLLAGFKRI
-114 EESGELDSLD
+114 NESGELDRLD

-130 VGNAIRDFRLG
+130 VSNAIRDFRLG

-146 GAARQ
+146 GTARQ
-151 RFADIATELAA
+151 RFAAIATELAA

-174 TDGWHLDLTEE
+174 TDGWHLDLTAEP
-185 VDLEGLPESS
+185 DLEGLPDTA
-195 RALALQAAKLA
+195 RALARQTAELA

-227 SRRELRRKMY
+227 SRRELRREMY
-237 HAYTTRASDCGPN
+237 HAYVTRASDCGPN
-250 AGQWDN
+250 AGRWDN

-288 ATTSLTVQNF
+288 ATTSANVQIF

-303 RRTRSYAKQDLE
+303 DRTRSHARKDLE
-315 ELAKFA
+315 ELVKFTA
-321 GQEAPDTELEV
+321 QEAPDTELEV

-344 SRYEFSQEE
+344 SRYQFSQEE
-353 VRPFFPLP
+353 VRPYFPLP
-361 RVLEGMFV
+361 RVLEGMFEV
-369 VASKLFGIVVRP
+369 VRQLFGIVVRP
-381 AASKPQVWHPDAMFF
+381 AAATPQVWHPDAMFF
-396 EILDDADNV
+396 EILDDAATV
-405 RAQFYLDA
+405 RGQFYLDA
-413 YARGNKRGG
+413 YARTNKRGG

-440 MPVALL
+440 TPVALL
-446 TCNFA
+446 TCNFS
-451 PPVDEKPSLLTHE
+451 PPVDDKPSLLTHE

-487 SVAGIKGVPWDAV
+487 AVAGINGVPWDAV

-511 WESAALDLISG
+511 WERAALDLISG

-534 LQKLRDARNFQSGLR
+534 LQNLRDARNFQSGLQ

-556 SVFDLRLHSRLEN
+556 SVFDLRLHSDEIP
-569 KGKQSI
+569 GKQSI
-575 QDVLDKVRR
+575 QDVLNEVRR

-635 FDRDSGRAFLTEI
+635 FDRDSGKAFLTEI
-648 LEKGGVQDPL
+648 LEQGGVQDPL
-658 AMFVAFRGRK
+658 AMFVAFRGRE

>member
-1 MENPLLELTG
+1 MENPLLDFTG
-11 LPRFSEIKPHHVE
+11 LPRFSEIEPHHVE

-50 NDFVVP
+50 NDFAVP
-56 LDHMEERLDRL
+56 LGHLEERLDRL

-77 CDSEDLRRAYEAGLE
+77 CDSGGLRQAYEAALE
-92 KWTSYQTEVSQN
+92 KWTTYQTELSQN
-104 CDLFAGFKRI
+104 RDLFAGFKRI
-114 EESGELDSLD
+114 QASGELDKLD
-124 LAKQKT
+124 FAKQKT
-130 VGNAIRDFRLG
+130 VSNAIRDFRLG

-146 GAARQ
+146 GVPRQ
-151 RFADIATELAA
+151 RFAEIATELAA

-195 RALALQAAKLA
+195 RALARQAAKLA

-220 IPFMMFS
+220 TPFMMFS
-227 SRRELRRKMY
+227 CRRQLRRKMY

-261 RILELRSEQAALLG
+261 QILELRNEQAGLLG

-288 ATTSLTVQNF
+288 ATTSSTVKNF
-298 LDDLV
+298 LGDLV
-303 RRTRSYAKQDLE
+303 HRTRSYARKDLE
-315 ELAKFA
+315 ELISFA
-321 GQEAPDTELEV
+321 AQEMPDTELEV
-332 WDLPYWSERLRQ
+332 WDLPYWSEQLRQ

-361 RVLEGMFV
+361 RVLEGMFE
-369 VASKLFGIVVRP
+369 VARKLFGIVVRP
-381 AASKPQVWHPDAMFF
+381 ATSTPQVWHPDAMFF
-396 EILDDADNV
+396 EILDEAQNV
-405 RAQFYLDA
+405 CAQFYLDV
-413 YARGNKRGG
+413 YARANKRGG
-422 AWMADCIGRYRK
+422 AWMADCIGRCRK

-440 MPVALL
+440 TPVALL
-446 TCNFA
+446 TCNFS
-451 PPVDEKPSLLTHE
+451 PPIDDKPSLLTHE

-479 MLTKVDEP
+479 MLTKVDE
-487 SVAGIKGVPWDAV
+487 SAVAGINGVPWDAV

-511 WESAALDLISG
+511 WESAALDLISE
-522 HFESGERLPAEL
+522 HFESGERLPTKL
-534 LQKLRDARNFQSGLR
+534 LQKLRDARNFQSGLQ
-549 MVRQLEF
+549 MIRQLEF
-556 SVFDLRLHSRLEN
+556 SIFDLRLHSDFEN

-575 QDVLDKVRR
+575 QDVLDKVRH

-658 AMFVAFRGRK
+658 AMFVAFRGRE

>member
-1 MENPLLELTG
+1 MENPLLDLTG
-11 LPRFSEIKPHHVE
+11 LPRFAEIEPHHVE

-35 AQIKALESVSNQANW
+35 AQIKKLATQSNRADWKN
-50 NDFVVP
+50 FAVP
-56 LDHMEERLDRL
+56 LVLIEERLDRL

-77 CDSEDLRRAYEAGLE
+77 CDSEDLRRAYEVALE
-92 KWTSYQTEVSQN
+92 KRTTYQTEVSQN
-104 CDLFAGFKRI
+104 RDLFAGFKRI
-114 EESGELDSLD
+114 NESGELDRLD

-146 GAARQ
+146 GTARQ
-151 RFADIATELAA
+151 RFAEIATELAA
-162 LSNRFEQ
+162 FSNRFEQ

-174 TDGWHLDLTEE
+174 TDGWHLDLTAEP
-185 VDLEGLPESS
+185 DLEGLPETA
-195 RALALQAAKLA
+195 RALARQTAELA

-220 IPFMMFS
+220 VPFMMFS
-227 SRRELRRKMY
+227 SRRELRREMY
-237 HAYTTRASDCGPN
+237 HAYVTRASDGGPN
-250 AGQWDN
+250 AGRWDN

-261 RILELRSEQAALLG
+261 RILKLRSEQAALLG
-275 YDQYVDYALVTRM
+275 YDRYVDYALVTRM
-288 ATTSLTVQNF
+288 ATTSTEVQSF

-303 RRTRSYAKQDLE
+303 DRTRSHARKDFD
-315 ELAKFA
+315 ELAKFIA
-321 GQEAPDTELEV
+321 QEASDTEFEV

-344 SRYEFSQEE
+344 SRYQFSQEE
-353 VRPFFPLP
+353 VRPYFPLP
-361 RVLEGMFV
+361 RVLEGMFE
-369 VASKLFGIVVRP
+369 VARQLFGIVVRP
-381 AASKPQVWHPDAMFF
+381 AAATPQVWHPDAMFF
-396 EILDDADNV
+396 EILDDAATV
-405 RAQFYLDA
+405 RGQFYLDA
-413 YARGNKRGG
+413 YARTNKRGG

-440 MPVALL
+440 TPVALL
-446 TCNFA
+446 TCNFS
-451 PPVDEKPSLLTHE
+451 PPVDDKPCLLTHE

-487 SVAGIKGVPWDAV
+487 AVAGINGVPWDAV

-511 WESAALDLISG
+511 WERAALDLISG

-534 LQKLRDARNFQSGLR
+534 LQNLRDARNFQSGLQ

-556 SVFDLRLHSRLEN
+556 SVFDLRLHSDEIP
-569 KGKQSI
+569 GKQSI
-575 QDVLDKVRR
+575 QDVLNEVRR

-596 FQHSFSHIFA
+596 FQHAFSHIFA

-635 FDRDSGRAFLTEI
+635 FDRDSGKAFLTEI
-648 LEKGGVQDPL
+648 LEQGGVRDPL
-658 AMFVAFRGRK
+658 AMFVAFRGRE

>member
-1 MENPLLELTG
+1 MENPLLDLTG
-11 LPRFSEIKPHHVE
+11 LPRFAEIEPHHVE

-35 AQIKALESVSNQANW
+35 AQIKKLATQSDRADW
-50 NDFVVP
+50 KDFVVP
-56 LDHMEERLDRL
+56 LVLIEERLDRL

-77 CDSEDLRRAYEAGLE
+77 CDSEDLRRAYEVALE
-92 KWTSYQTEVSQN
+92 KWTTYQTEVSQN
-104 CDLFAGFKRI
+104 RDLFAGFKRI
-114 EESGELDSLD
+114 NESGELDRLD

-130 VGNAIRDFRLG
+130 VSNAIRDFRLG

-146 GAARQ
+146 GTARQ
-151 RFADIATELAA
+151 RFAEIATELAA
-162 LSNRFEQ
+162 FSNRFEQ

-174 TDGWHLDLTEE
+174 TDGWHLDLTAEP
-185 VDLEGLPESS
+185 DLEGLPESA
-195 RALALQAAKLA
+195 RALARQTAELA

-227 SRRELRRKMY
+227 SRRELRREMY
-237 HAYTTRASDCGPN
+237 HAYVTRASDGGPN
-250 AGQWDN
+250 AGRWDN

-261 RILELRSEQAALLG
+261 RILELRSEQATLLG

-288 ATTSLTVQNF
+288 ATTSANVQIF

-303 RRTRSYAKQDLE
+303 DRTRSHARKDFD
-315 ELAKFA
+315 ELAKFIA
-321 GQEAPDTELEV
+321 QEAPDTELEV

-344 SRYEFSQEE
+344 SQYQFSQEE
-353 VRPFFPLP
+353 VRPYFPLP
-361 RVLEGMFV
+361 RVLEGMFDV
-369 VASKLFGIVVRP
+369 VRQLFGIVVRP
-381 AASKPQVWHPDAMFF
+381 AAATPQVWHPDAMFF
-396 EILDDADNV
+396 EILDDAATV
-405 RAQFYLDA
+405 RGQFYLDA
-413 YARGNKRGG
+413 YARTNKRGG

-440 MPVALL
+440 TPVALL
-446 TCNFA
+446 TCNFS
-451 PPVDEKPSLLTHE
+451 PPVDDKPSLLTHE

-487 SVAGIKGVPWDAV
+487 AVAGINGVPWDAV

-511 WESAALDLISG
+511 WERAALDLISG

-534 LQKLRDARNFQSGLR
+534 LQNLRDARNFQSGLQ
-549 MVRQLEF
+549 MVRQLEY
-556 SVFDLRLHSRLEN
+556 SVFDLRLHSDETP
-569 KGKQSI
+569 GKQSI
-575 QDVLDKVRR
+575 QDVLDEVRR

-635 FDRDSGRAFLTEI
+635 FDRDSGKEFLTEI
-648 LEKGGVQDPL
+648 LEQGGVRDPL
-658 AMFVAFRGRK
+658 AMFVAFRGRE

>member
-1 MENPLLELTG
+1 MENPLLDLTG
-11 LPRFSEIKPHHVE
+11 LPRFAEIEPHHVE

-35 AQIKALESVSNQANW
+35 AQIKKLATQSNRADWKN
-50 NDFVVP
+50 FAVP
-56 LDHMEERLDRL
+56 LVLIEERLDRL

-77 CDSEDLRRAYEAGLE
+77 CDSEDLRRAYEAALE
-92 KWTSYQTEVSQN
+92 KRTTYQTEVSQN
-104 CDLFAGFKRI
+104 RDLFTGFKRI
-114 EESGELDSLD
+114 NESGELDRLD

-130 VGNAIRDFRLG
+130 VSNAIRDFRLG

-146 GAARQ
+146 GTARQ
-151 RFADIATELAA
+151 RFAEIATELAA
-162 LSNRFEQ
+162 FSNRFEQ

-174 TDGWHLDLTEE
+174 TDGWHLDLTAEP
-185 VDLEGLPESS
+185 DLEGLPETA
-195 RALALQAAKLA
+195 RALARQTAELA

-227 SRRELRRKMY
+227 SRRELRREMY
-237 HAYTTRASDCGPN
+237 HAYVTRASDCGPN
-250 AGQWDN
+250 AGRWDN

-275 YDQYVDYALVTRM
+275 YDRYVDYALVTRM
-288 ATTSLTVQNF
+288 ATTSTEVQTF

-303 RRTRSYAKQDLE
+303 DRTRSHARKDFD
-315 ELAKFA
+315 ELAKFIA
-321 GQEAPDTELEV
+321 QEAPDTELEV

-344 SRYEFSQEE
+344 SRYQFSQEE
-353 VRPFFPLP
+353 VRPYFPLP
-361 RVLEGMFV
+361 RVLEGMFEV
-369 VASKLFGIVVRP
+369 VRQLFGIVVRP
-381 AASKPQVWHPDAMFF
+381 AAATPQVWHPDAMFF
-396 EILDDADNV
+396 EILDDAATV
-405 RAQFYLDA
+405 RGQFYLDA
-413 YARGNKRGG
+413 YARTNKRGG

-440 MPVALL
+440 TPVALL
-446 TCNFA
+446 TCNFS
-451 PPVDEKPSLLTHE
+451 PPVDDKPSLLTHE

-487 SVAGIKGVPWDAV
+487 AVAGINGVPWDAV

-511 WESAALDLISG
+511 WERAALDLISG

-534 LQKLRDARNFQSGLR
+534 LQNLRDARNFQSGLQ

-556 SVFDLRLHSRLEN
+556 SVFDLRLHLDEIP
-569 KGKQSI
+569 GKQSI
-575 QDVLDKVRR
+575 QDVLDEVRR

-635 FDRDSGRAFLTEI
+635 FDRDSGKAFLTEI
-648 LEKGGVQDPL
+648 LEQGGVQDPL
-658 AMFVAFRGRK
+658 AMFVAFRGRE

>member
-1 MENPLLELTG
+1 MENPLLDLTG
-11 LPRFSEIKPHHVE
+11 LPRFAEIEPHHVE

-35 AQIKALESVSNQANW
+35 AQIKKLATQSDRADW
-50 NDFVVP
+50 KDFVVP
-56 LDHMEERLDRL
+56 LVLIEERLDRL

-77 CDSEDLRRAYEAGLE
+77 CDSEDLRRAYEVALE
-92 KWTSYQTEVSQN
+92 KWTTYQTEVSQN
-104 CDLFAGFKRI
+104 RDLFAGFKRI
-114 EESGELDSLD
+114 NESGELDRLD

-130 VGNAIRDFRLG
+130 VSNAIRDFRLG

-146 GAARQ
+146 GTARQ
-151 RFADIATELAA
+151 RFAEIATELAA
-162 LSNRFEQ
+162 FSNRFEQ

-174 TDGWHLDLTEE
+174 TDGWHLDLTAEP
-185 VDLEGLPESS
+185 DLEGLPETA
-195 RALALQAAKLA
+195 RALARQTAEAA

-212 FTLQAPAF
+212 FTLQAPVF

-227 SRRELRRKMY
+227 SRRELRREMY
-237 HAYTTRASDCGPN
+237 HAYVTRASDCGPN
-250 AGQWDN
+250 AGRWDN

-261 RILELRSEQAALLG
+261 RILELRSEQATLLG

-288 ATTSLTVQNF
+288 ATTSANVQIF

-303 RRTRSYAKQDLE
+303 DRTRSHARKDFD
-315 ELAKFA
+315 ELAKFIA
-321 GQEAPDTELEV
+321 QEAPDTELEV

-344 SRYEFSQEE
+344 SQYQFSQEE
-353 VRPFFPLP
+353 VRPYFPLP
-361 RVLEGMFV
+361 RVLEGMFDV
-369 VASKLFGIVVRP
+369 VRQLFGIVVRP
-381 AASKPQVWHPDAMFF
+381 AAATPQVWHPDAMFF
-396 EILDDADNV
+396 EILDDAATV
-405 RAQFYLDA
+405 RGQFYLDA
-413 YARGNKRGG
+413 YARTNKRGG

-440 MPVALL
+440 TPVALL
-446 TCNFA
+446 TCNFS
-451 PPVDEKPSLLTHE
+451 PPVDDKPSLLTHE

-487 SVAGIKGVPWDAV
+487 AVAGINGVPWDAV

-511 WESAALDLISG
+511 WERAALDLISG

-534 LQKLRDARNFQSGLR
+534 LQNLRDARNFQSGLQ

-556 SVFDLRLHSRLEN
+556 SVFDLRLHLGEIP
-569 KGKQSI
+569 GKQSI
-575 QDVLDKVRR
+575 QDVLNEVRR

-635 FDRDSGRAFLTEI
+635 FDRDSGKEFLTEI
-648 LEKGGVQDPL
+648 LEQGGVRDPL
-658 AMFVAFRGRK
+658 AMFVAFRGRE

-679 LAG
+679 LVG

>member
-1 MENPLLELTG
+1 
-11 LPRFSEIKPHHVE
+11 
-24 PALDALLAENR
+24 
-35 AQIKALESVSNQANW
+35 
-50 NDFVVP
+50 
-56 LDHMEERLDRL
+56 
-67 WATVSHLNAV
+67 
-77 CDSEDLRRAYEAGLE
+77 
-92 KWTSYQTEVSQN
+92 
-104 CDLFAGFKRI
+104 
-114 EESGELDSLD
+114 
-124 LAKQKT
+124 
-130 VGNAIRDFRLG
+130 
-141 GVELE
+141 
-146 GAARQ
+146 
-151 RFADIATELAA
+151 
-162 LSNRFEQ
+162 
-169 NLLDA
+169 
-174 TDGWHLDLTEE
+174 
-185 VDLEGLPESS
+185 
-195 RALALQAAKLA
+195 
-206 GIEGWR
+206 
-212 FTLQAPAF
+212 
-220 IPFMMFS
+220 MMFS

-250 AGQWDN
+250 AGEWDN

-261 RILELRSEQAALLG
+261 RILELRSEQAVLLG

-288 ATTSLTVQNF
+288 ATTSSTVQNF

-303 RRTRSYAKQDLE
+303 QRTRSYARKDLE

-321 GQEAPDTELEV
+321 AQEEPNTKLEV

-344 SRYEFSQEE
+344 SRYKFSQEE
-353 VRPFFPLP
+353 VRSFFPLP
-361 RVLEGMFV
+361 RVLEGMFE
-369 VASKLFGIVVRP
+369 VARKLFGIVVRP
-381 AASKPQVWHPDAMFF
+381 AASAPQVWHPDAMFF
-396 EILDDADNV
+396 EILDDTENV
-405 RAQFYLDA
+405 CAQFYLDV
-413 YARGNKRGG
+413 YARANKRGG

-434 PDGSLQ
+434 LDGSLQ
-440 MPVALL
+440 TPVALL

-451 PPVDEKPSLLTHE
+451 PPVDDKPSLLTHE

-487 SVAGIKGVPWDAV
+487 AVAGINGVPWDAV

-511 WESAALDLISG
+511 WESAALDLVSG

-534 LQKLRDARNFQSGLR
+534 LQKLRDARNFQSGLQ

-556 SVFDLRLHSRLEN
+556 SVFDLRLHSDFEN
-569 KGKQSI
+569 KGKQPI
-575 QDVLDKVRR
+575 QDILDEVRR

-648 LEKGGVQDPL
+648 LEQGGVRDPL

>member
-1 MENPLLELTG
+1 M
-11 LPRFSEIKPHHVE
+11 
-24 PALDALLAENR
+24 
-35 AQIKALESVSNQANW
+35 
-50 NDFVVP
+50 
-56 LDHMEERLDRL
+56 
-67 WATVSHLNAV
+67 
-77 CDSEDLRRAYEAGLE
+77 RRAYEAALE
-92 KWTSYQTEVSQN
+92 KRTTYQTEVSQN
-104 CDLFAGFKRI
+104 RDLFAGFKRI
-114 EESGELDSLD
+114 NESGELDRLD

-130 VGNAIRDFRLG
+130 VSNAIRDFRLG

-146 GAARQ
+146 GTARQ
-151 RFADIATELAA
+151 RFAEIATELAA
-162 LSNRFEQ
+162 FSNRFEQ

-174 TDGWHLDLTEE
+174 TDGWHLDLTAEP
-185 VDLEGLPESS
+185 DLEGLPESA
-195 RALALQAAKLA
+195 RALARQTAELA
-206 GIEGWR
+206 GTEGWR

-227 SRRELRRKMY
+227 SRRELRREMY
-237 HAYTTRASDCGPN
+237 HAYVTRASDCGPN
-250 AGQWDN
+250 AGRWDN

-261 RILELRSEQAALLG
+261 RILELRSEQATLLG
-275 YDQYVDYALVTRM
+275 YDRYVDYALVTRM
-288 ATTSLTVQNF
+288 ATTSANVQIF

-303 RRTRSYAKQDLE
+303 DRTRSHARKDFD
-315 ELAKFA
+315 ELAKFIA
-321 GQEAPDTELEV
+321 QEAPDTEFEV

-344 SRYEFSQEE
+344 SRYQFSQEE
-353 VRPFFPLP
+353 VRPYFPLP
-361 RVLEGMFV
+361 RVLEGMFEV
-369 VASKLFGIVVRP
+369 VRQLFGIVVRP
-381 AASKPQVWHPDAMFF
+381 AAATPQVWHPDAMFF
-396 EILDDADNV
+396 EILDDAATV
-405 RAQFYLDA
+405 RGQFYLDA
-413 YARGNKRGG
+413 YARTNKRGG

-440 MPVALL
+440 TPVALL
-446 TCNFA
+446 TCNFS
-451 PPVDEKPSLLTHE
+451 PPVDDKPSLLTHE

-487 SVAGIKGVPWDAV
+487 AVAGINGVPWDAV

-511 WESAALDLISG
+511 WERAALDLISG

-534 LQKLRDARNFQSGLR
+534 LQNLRDARNFQSGLQ

-556 SVFDLRLHSRLEN
+556 SVFDLRLHSDETP
-569 KGKQSI
+569 GKQSI
-575 QDVLDKVRR
+575 QDVLDEVRR

-635 FDRDSGRAFLTEI
+635 FDRDSGKAFLTEI
-648 LEKGGVQDPL
+648 LEQGGVQDPL
-658 AMFVAFRGRK
+658 AMFVAFRGRE

>member
-1 MENPLLELTG
+1 MENPLLDLTG
-11 LPRFSEIKPHHVE
+11 LPRFAEIEPHHVE

-35 AQIKALESVSNQANW
+35 AQIKKLATQSDRADW
-50 NDFVVP
+50 KDFVVP
-56 LDHMEERLDRL
+56 LVLIEERLDRL

-77 CDSEDLRRAYEAGLE
+77 CDSEDLRRAYEVALE
-92 KWTSYQTEVSQN
+92 KWTTYQTEVSQN
-104 CDLFAGFKRI
+104 RDLFAGFKRI
-114 EESGELDSLD
+114 NESGELDRLD

-130 VGNAIRDFRLG
+130 VSNAIRDFRLG

-146 GAARQ
+146 GTARQ
-151 RFADIATELAA
+151 RFAEIATELAA
-162 LSNRFEQ
+162 FSNRFEQ

-174 TDGWHLDLTEE
+174 TDGWHLDLTAEP
-185 VDLEGLPESS
+185 DLEGLPESA
-195 RALALQAAKLA
+195 RALARQTAELA

-227 SRRELRRKMY
+227 SRRELRREMY
-237 HAYTTRASDCGPN
+237 HAYVTRASDCGPN
-250 AGQWDN
+250 AGRWDN

-261 RILELRSEQAALLG
+261 RILELRSEQATLLG

-288 ATTSLTVQNF
+288 ATTSANVQIF

-303 RRTRSYAKQDLE
+303 DRTRSHARKDFD
-315 ELAKFA
+315 ELAKFIA
-321 GQEAPDTELEV
+321 QEAPDTELEV

-344 SRYEFSQEE
+344 SQYQFSQEE
-353 VRPFFPLP
+353 VRPYFPLP
-361 RVLEGMFV
+361 RVLEGMFDV
-369 VASKLFGIVVRP
+369 VRQLFGIVVRP
-381 AASKPQVWHPDAMFF
+381 AAATPQVWHPDAMFF
-396 EILDDADNV
+396 EILDDAATV
-405 RAQFYLDA
+405 RGQFYLDA
-413 YARGNKRGG
+413 YARTNKRGG

-440 MPVALL
+440 TPVALL
-446 TCNFA
+446 TCNFS
-451 PPVDEKPSLLTHE
+451 PPVDDKPSLLTHE

-487 SVAGIKGVPWDAV
+487 AVAGINGVPWDAV

-511 WESAALDLISG
+511 WERAALDLISG

-534 LQKLRDARNFQSGLR
+534 LQNLRDARNFQSGLQ
-549 MVRQLEF
+549 MVRQLEY
-556 SVFDLRLHSRLEN
+556 SVFDLRLHSDETP
-569 KGKQSI
+569 GKQSI
-575 QDVLDKVRR
+575 QDVLNEVRH

-635 FDRDSGRAFLTEI
+635 FDRDSGKAFLTEI
-648 LEKGGVQDPL
+648 LEQGGVQDPL
-658 AMFVAFRGRK
+658 AMFVAFRGRE

>member
-1 MENPLLELTG
+1 MENPLLDLTG
-11 LPRFSEIKPHHVE
+11 LPRFAEIEPHHVE

-35 AQIKALESVSNQANW
+35 AQIKKLATQSDRADW
-50 NDFVVP
+50 KDFVVP
-56 LDHMEERLDRL
+56 LVLIEERLDRL

-77 CDSEDLRRAYEAGLE
+77 CDSEDLRRAYEVALE
-92 KWTSYQTEVSQN
+92 KWTTYQTEVSQN
-104 CDLFAGFKRI
+104 RDLFAGFKRI
-114 EESGELDSLD
+114 NESGELDRLD

-130 VGNAIRDFRLG
+130 VSNAIRDFRLG

-146 GAARQ
+146 GTARQ
-151 RFADIATELAA
+151 RFAEIATELAA
-162 LSNRFEQ
+162 FSNRFEQ

-174 TDGWHLDLTEE
+174 TDGWHLDLTAEP
-185 VDLEGLPESS
+185 DLEGLPESA
-195 RALALQAAKLA
+195 RALARQTAELA

-227 SRRELRRKMY
+227 SRRELRREMY
-237 HAYTTRASDCGPN
+237 HAYVTRASDCGPN
-250 AGQWDN
+250 AGRWDN

-261 RILELRSEQAALLG
+261 RILELRSEQATLLG

-288 ATTSLTVQNF
+288 ATTSANVQIF

-303 RRTRSYAKQDLE
+303 DRTRSHARKDFD
-315 ELAKFA
+315 ELAKFIA
-321 GQEAPDTELEV
+321 QEAPDTELEV

-344 SRYEFSQEE
+344 SQYQFSQEE
-353 VRPFFPLP
+353 VRPYFPLP
-361 RVLEGMFV
+361 RVLEGMFDV
-369 VASKLFGIVVRP
+369 VRQLFGIVVRP
-381 AASKPQVWHPDAMFF
+381 AAATPQVWHPDAMFF
-396 EILDDADNV
+396 EILDDAATV
-405 RAQFYLDA
+405 RGQFYLDA
-413 YARGNKRGG
+413 YARTNKRGG

-440 MPVALL
+440 TPVALL
-446 TCNFA
+446 TCNFS
-451 PPVDEKPSLLTHE
+451 PPVDDKPSLLTHE

-487 SVAGIKGVPWDAV
+487 AVAGINGVPWDAV

-511 WESAALDLISG
+511 WERAALDLISG

-534 LQKLRDARNFQSGLR
+534 LQNLRDARNFQSGLQ
-549 MVRQLEF
+549 MVRQLEY
-556 SVFDLRLHSRLEN
+556 SVFDLRLHSDETP
-569 KGKQSI
+569 GKQSI
-575 QDVLDKVRR
+575 QDVLDEVRR

-635 FDRDSGRAFLTEI
+635 FDRDSGKEFLTEI
-648 LEKGGVQDPL
+648 LEQGGVRDPL
-658 AMFVAFRGRK
+658 AMFVAFRGRE

-679 LAG
+679 LVG

>member
-1 MENPLLELTG
+1 MENPLLDLTG
-11 LPRFSEIKPHHVE
+11 LPRFAEIEPHHVE

-35 AQIKALESVSNQANW
+35 AQIKKLATQSDRADW
-50 NDFVVP
+50 KDFVVP
-56 LDHMEERLDRL
+56 LVLIEERLDRL

-77 CDSEDLRRAYEAGLE
+77 CDSEDLRRAYEVALE
-92 KWTSYQTEVSQN
+92 KWTTYQTEVSQN
-104 CDLFAGFKRI
+104 RDLFAGFKRI
-114 EESGELDSLD
+114 NESGELDRLD

-130 VGNAIRDFRLG
+130 VSNAIRDFRLG

-146 GAARQ
+146 GTARQ
-151 RFADIATELAA
+151 RFAEIATELAA

-174 TDGWHLDLTEE
+174 TDGWHLDLTAEP
-185 VDLEGLPESS
+185 DLEGLPETA
-195 RALALQAAKLA
+195 RALARQTAELA

-227 SRRELRRKMY
+227 SRRELRREMY
-237 HAYTTRASDCGPN
+237 HAYVTRASDCGPN
-250 AGQWDN
+250 AGRWDN

-261 RILELRSEQAALLG
+261 RILELRSEQATLLG

-288 ATTSLTVQNF
+288 ATTSENVQIF

-303 RRTRSYAKQDLE
+303 DRTRSHARKDFD
-315 ELAKFA
+315 ELAKFIA
-321 GQEAPDTELEV
+321 QEAPDTELEV

-344 SRYEFSQEE
+344 SRYQFSQEE
-353 VRPFFPLP
+353 VRPYFPLP
-361 RVLEGMFV
+361 RVLEGMFEV
-369 VASKLFGIVVRP
+369 VRQLFGIVVRP
-381 AASKPQVWHPDAMFF
+381 AAATPQVWHPDAMFF
-396 EILDDADNV
+396 EILDDAATV
-405 RAQFYLDA
+405 RGQFYLDA
-413 YARGNKRGG
+413 YARTNKRGG

-440 MPVALL
+440 TPVALL
-446 TCNFA
+446 TCNFS
-451 PPVDEKPSLLTHE
+451 PPVDDKPSLLTHE

-487 SVAGIKGVPWDAV
+487 AVAGINGVPWDAV

-511 WESAALDLISG
+511 WERAALDLISG

-534 LQKLRDARNFQSGLR
+534 LQNLRDARNFQSGLQ
-549 MVRQLEF
+549 MVRQLEY
-556 SVFDLRLHSRLEN
+556 SVFDLRLHSDETP
-569 KGKQSI
+569 GKQSI
-575 QDVLDKVRR
+575 QDVLDEVRR

-635 FDRDSGRAFLTEI
+635 FDRDSGKEFLTEI
-648 LEKGGVQDPL
+648 LEQGGVRDPL
-658 AMFVAFRGRK
+658 AMFVAFRGRE

-679 LAG
+679 LVG

>member
-1 MENPLLELTG
+1 MENPLLDLTG
-11 LPRFSEIKPHHVE
+11 LPRFAEIEPHHVE

-35 AQIKALESVSNQANW
+35 AQIKKLATQSNRADW
-50 NDFVVP
+50 KDFAVP
-56 LDHMEERLDRL
+56 LVLIEERLDRL

-77 CDSEDLRRAYEAGLE
+77 CDSEDLRRAYEAALE
-92 KWTSYQTEVSQN
+92 KRTTYQTEVSQN
-104 CDLFAGFKRI
+104 RDLFAGFKRI
-114 EESGELDSLD
+114 NESGELDRLD

-130 VGNAIRDFRLG
+130 VSNAIRDFRLG

-146 GAARQ
+146 GTARQ
-151 RFADIATELAA
+151 RFAAIATELAA

-174 TDGWHLDLTEE
+174 TDGWHLDLTAEP
-185 VDLEGLPESS
+185 DLEGLPETA
-195 RALALQAAKLA
+195 RALARQTAELA

-220 IPFMMFS
+220 VPFMMFS
-227 SRRELRRKMY
+227 SRRELRREMY
-237 HAYTTRASDCGPN
+237 HAYVTRASDCGPN
-250 AGQWDN
+250 AGRWDN

-261 RILELRSEQAALLG
+261 RILELRSEQATLLG

-288 ATTSLTVQNF
+288 ATTSANVQIF

-303 RRTRSYAKQDLE
+303 DRTRSHARKDLE
-315 ELAKFA
+315 ELVKFTA
-321 GQEAPDTELEV
+321 QEAPDTELEV

-344 SRYEFSQEE
+344 SRYQFSQEE
-353 VRPFFPLP
+353 VRPYFPLP
-361 RVLEGMFV
+361 RVLEGMFEV
-369 VASKLFGIVVRP
+369 VRQLFGIVVRP
-381 AASKPQVWHPDAMFF
+381 AAATPQVWHPDAMFF
-396 EILDDADNV
+396 EILDDAATV
-405 RAQFYLDA
+405 RGQFYLDA
-413 YARGNKRGG
+413 YARTNKRGG

-440 MPVALL
+440 TPVALL
-446 TCNFA
+446 TCNFS
-451 PPVDEKPSLLTHE
+451 PPVDDKPSLLTHE

-487 SVAGIKGVPWDAV
+487 AVAGINGVPWDAV

-511 WESAALDLISG
+511 WERAALDLISG

-534 LQKLRDARNFQSGLR
+534 LQNLRDARNFQSGLQ

-556 SVFDLRLHSRLEN
+556 SVFDLRLHSDEIP
-569 KGKQSI
+569 GKQSI
-575 QDVLDKVRR
+575 QDVLNEVRR

-635 FDRDSGRAFLTEI
+635 FDRDSGKAFLTEI
-648 LEKGGVQDPL
+648 LEQGGVQDPL
-658 AMFVAFRGRK
+658 AMFVAFRGRE

>member
-1 MENPLLELTG
+1 MENPLLDFTG
-11 LPRFSEIKPHHVE
+11 LPRFAEIEPHHVE

-35 AQIKALESVSNQANW
+35 AQIKKLATQSNRADWKN
-50 NDFVVP
+50 FAVP
-56 LDHMEERLDRL
+56 LVLIEERLDRL

-77 CDSEDLRRAYEAGLE
+77 CDSEDLRRAYEAALE
-92 KWTSYQTEVSQN
+92 KRTTYQTEVSQN
-104 CDLFAGFKRI
+104 RDLFAGFKRI
-114 EESGELDSLD
+114 NESGELDRLD

-146 GAARQ
+146 GTARQ
-151 RFADIATELAA
+151 RFAEIATELAA
-162 LSNRFEQ
+162 FSNRFEQ

-174 TDGWHLDLTEE
+174 TDGWHLDLTAEP
-185 VDLEGLPESS
+185 DLEGLPESA
-195 RALALQAAKLA
+195 RALARQTAELA
-206 GIEGWR
+206 GTEGWR

-227 SRRELRRKMY
+227 SRRELRREMY
-237 HAYTTRASDCGPN
+237 HAYVTRASDCGPN
-250 AGQWDN
+250 AGRWDN

-261 RILELRSEQAALLG
+261 RILKLRSEQAALLG
-275 YDQYVDYALVTRM
+275 YDRYVDYALVTRM
-288 ATTSLTVQNF
+288 ATTSANVQIF

-303 RRTRSYAKQDLE
+303 DRTRSHARKDFD
-315 ELAKFA
+315 ELAKFIA
-321 GQEAPDTELEV
+321 QEAPDTELEV

-344 SRYEFSQEE
+344 SQYQFSQEE
-353 VRPFFPLP
+353 VRPYFPLP
-361 RVLEGMFV
+361 RVLEGMFDV
-369 VASKLFGIVVRP
+369 VRQLFGIVVRP
-381 AASKPQVWHPDAMFF
+381 AAATPQVWHPDAMFF
-396 EILDDADNV
+396 EILDDAATV
-405 RAQFYLDA
+405 RGQFYLDA
-413 YARGNKRGG
+413 YARTNKRGG

-440 MPVALL
+440 TPVALL
-446 TCNFA
+446 TCNFS
-451 PPVDEKPSLLTHE
+451 PPVDDKPSLLTHE

-487 SVAGIKGVPWDAV
+487 AVAGINGVPWDAV

-511 WESAALDLISG
+511 WERAALDLISG

-534 LQKLRDARNFQSGLR
+534 LQNLRDARNFQSGLQ
-549 MVRQLEF
+549 MVRQLEY
-556 SVFDLRLHSRLEN
+556 SVFDLRLHSDETP
-569 KGKQSI
+569 GKQSI
-575 QDVLDKVRR
+575 QDVLDEVRR

-596 FQHSFSHIFA
+596 FQHAFSHIFA

-635 FDRDSGRAFLTEI
+635 FDRDSGKAFLTEI
-648 LEKGGVQDPL
+648 LEQGGVQDPL
-658 AMFVAFRGRK
+658 AMFVAFRGRE

>member
-1 MENPLLELTG
+1 MENPLLDLTG
-11 LPRFSEIKPHHVE
+11 LPRFAEIEPHHVE

-35 AQIKALESVSNQANW
+35 AQIKKLATQSDRADW
-50 NDFVVP
+50 KDFVVP
-56 LDHMEERLDRL
+56 LVLIEERLDRL

-77 CDSEDLRRAYEAGLE
+77 CDSEDLRRAYEAALE
-92 KWTSYQTEVSQN
+92 KRTTYQTEVSQN
-104 CDLFAGFKRI
+104 RDLFAGFKRI
-114 EESGELDSLD
+114 NESGELDRLD

-130 VGNAIRDFRLG
+130 VSNAIRDFRLG

-146 GAARQ
+146 GTARQ
-151 RFADIATELAA
+151 RFAEIATELAA
-162 LSNRFEQ
+162 FSNRFEQ

-174 TDGWHLDLTEE
+174 TDGWHLDLTAEP
-185 VDLEGLPESS
+185 DLEGLPESA
-195 RALALQAAKLA
+195 RALARQTAELA

-227 SRRELRRKMY
+227 SRRELRREMY
-237 HAYTTRASDCGPN
+237 HAYVTRASDCGPN
-250 AGQWDN
+250 AGRWDN

-261 RILELRSEQAALLG
+261 RILELRSEQATLLG

-288 ATTSLTVQNF
+288 ATTSANVQIF

-303 RRTRSYAKQDLE
+303 DRTRSHARKDFD
-315 ELAKFA
+315 ELAKFIA
-321 GQEAPDTELEV
+321 QEAPDTELEV

-344 SRYEFSQEE
+344 SRYQFSQEE
-353 VRPFFPLP
+353 VRPYFPLP
-361 RVLEGMFV
+361 RVLEGMFEV
-369 VASKLFGIVVRP
+369 VRQLFGIVVRP
-381 AASKPQVWHPDAMFF
+381 AAATPQVWHPDAMFF
-396 EILDDADNV
+396 EILDDAATV
-405 RAQFYLDA
+405 RGQFYLDA
-413 YARGNKRGG
+413 YARTNKRGG

-440 MPVALL
+440 TPVALL
-446 TCNFA
+446 TCNFS
-451 PPVDEKPSLLTHE
+451 PPVDDKPSLLTHE

-487 SVAGIKGVPWDAV
+487 AVAGINGVPWDAV

-511 WESAALDLISG
+511 WERAALDLISG

-534 LQKLRDARNFQSGLR
+534 LQNLRDARNFQSGLQ
-549 MVRQLEF
+549 MVRQLEY
-556 SVFDLRLHSRLEN
+556 SVFDLRLHSDETP
-569 KGKQSI
+569 GKQSI
-575 QDVLDKVRR
+575 QDVLDEVRR

-635 FDRDSGRAFLTEI
+635 FDRDSGKEFLTEI
-648 LEKGGVQDPL
+648 LEQGGVRDPL
-658 AMFVAFRGRK
+658 AMFVAFRGRE